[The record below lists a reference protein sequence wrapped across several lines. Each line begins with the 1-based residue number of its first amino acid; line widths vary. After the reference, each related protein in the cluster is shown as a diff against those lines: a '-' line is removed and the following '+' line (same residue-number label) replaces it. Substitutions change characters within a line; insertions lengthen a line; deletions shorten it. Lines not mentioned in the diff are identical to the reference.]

1 MQKNRTEITL
11 CSLLVI
17 LNVIILITIINY
29 NYSSNYL
36 SISYVQAEDE
46 GNNNKTIGEGEKI
59 NKLTVTDP
67 DWTKKILGI
76 PIEDNNNENNTTTT
90 PIPQIYPTTINGSTY
105 KFNNTNPSDK
115 IQVDETEDKNIFSK
129 RNSDGSWRIDD
140 GKPRIKIFT
149 KDAGRLTNKEIL
161 EENMSKSIIQSWDYS
176 KLEKIGYWYKPTD
189 WKNIEFTVIFKL
201 LDSLRSKGYNMRF
214 L

>member
-1 MQKNRTEITL
+1 MK
-11 CSLLVI
+11 
-17 LNVIILITIINY
+17 IIIIR
-29 NYSSNYL
+29 
-36 SISYVQAEDE
+36 IR
-46 GNNNKTIGEGEKI
+46 
-59 NKLTVTDP
+59 
-67 DWTKKILGI
+67 
-76 PIEDNNNENNTTTT
+76 TTTT
-90 PIPQIYPTTINGSTY
+90 PIPQIYPTSINGSTY

-161 EENMSKSIIQSWDYS
+161 EKNMSKNIIQSWNYS
-176 KLEKIGYWYKPTD
+176 KLKKIGYWYKPSD

-201 LDSLRSKGYNMRF
+201 LDSLRSKGEQHAISLVTRSISHSVLEEKSNDDESSLLLWRIKLPQQSF
-214 L
+214 K

>member
-11 CSLLVI
+11 CSLFVI
-17 LNVIILITIINY
+17 LNVIMIITIINY

-36 SISYVQAEDE
+36 SILYVQAEEDE
-46 GNNNKTIGEGEKI
+46 NNNKTIGGREEEKI

-67 DWTKKILGI
+67 DWTKKLLGI
-76 PIEDNNNENNTTTT
+76 PIEDNNNKNNTTTT

-161 EENMSKSIIQSWDYS
+161 RRKYVQKYYT
-176 KLEKIGYWYKPTD
+176 KLGLFKIKKD
-189 WKNIEFTVIFKL
+189 RILV
-201 LDSLRSKGYNMRF
+201 
-214 L
+214 